1 MAICFSLVG
10 TALLSF
16 WAVPTT
22 VHPYLGWAL
31 FYLGSVSL
39 ISCVSSVNPWLPITP
54 LLAPW
59 ALWAV
64 VLVVLWAPVY
74 SAGAQKIVALC
85 VLSALAAV
93 VLVGSVERIFA
104 TCQAREE
111 ERKVE
116 SEAVVLKWGEAEKES

>member
-1 MAICFSLVG
+1 M
-10 TALLSF
+10 
-16 WAVPTT
+16 
-22 VHPYLGWAL
+22 
-31 FYLGSVSL
+31 
-39 ISCVSSVNPWLPITP
+39 
-54 LLAPW
+54 
-59 ALWAV
+59 
-64 VLVVLWAPVY
+64 LVVLWAPVY